1 MAKIVLAGGTGN
13 LGQLLLPY
21 LKEKGD
27 QIVILSRKKMI
38 KHHPGVEFM
47 VWDGMTEGEWT
58 KSLDDADVLINLSG
72 ASINRRFTPKNRD
85 ILYRSRIQ
93 PTKLLG
99 KVIEKQAKPPKL
111 WINISGVS
119 IFNGA
124 SGLQDETSVA
134 YGSDFLAK
142 LAQDWEAACLHSA
155 TPNTEKVILRMS
167 PLLSKNSGLL
177 EELIPLAKLGL
188 AGTIGSG
195 KQMMPWIHEED
206 FVRLVDW
213 IIRQEAPAAIYHACS
228 PNPETNKHFMEVLR
242 KAVGRSF
249 GLPLPTALAKLGAFV
264 KGTDSSL
271 LLETVPVTTIV
282 TLENGFKF
290 NFPYL
295 HDAIKTLI
303 K

>member
-13 LGQLLLPY
+13 LGHLLLPY
-21 LKEKGD
+21 FKEKDD

-38 KHHPGVEFM
+38 KHHPGVEFI
-47 VWDGMTEGEWT
+47 VWDGVTEGDWT

-72 ASINRRFTPKNRD
+72 ASINRRFNRKNRE
-85 ILYRSRIQ
+85 ILYNSRIQ
-93 PTKLLG
+93 PTKLLA
-99 KVIEKQAKPPKL
+99 KVIERHSNPPKL
-111 WINISGVS
+111 WVNFSGVS

-124 SGLQDETSVA
+124 SGLQDEESVA
-134 YGSDFLAK
+134 YGKDFLAK
-142 LAQDWEAACLHSA
+142 LTQDWEAACLHSS
-155 TPNTEKVILRMS
+155 TPNTKKVILRMS
-167 PLLSKNSGLL
+167 PLLSKNSGIL

-195 KQMMPWIHEED
+195 NQMMPWIHEED
-206 FVRLVDW
+206 FVRLIDW
-213 IIRQEAPAAIYHACS
+213 IIRQENPAEIYHACS

-249 GLPLPTALAKLGAFV
+249 GLPLPTPLAKLGALV

-282 TLENGFKF
+282 TLKNGFKF